1 MSELAKAM
9 SVVQSKVLSVGK
21 DKTAGGGGGPR
32 YTYATLGNVIEHLF
46 PILAENGLCVMQPLD
61 NINGEPALR
70 TIIMHSGGESVDAL
84 FPLEKAGMKGVNDA
98 QQIGAAITYMRRYGL
113 CAAFGLI
120 TEDDDAA
127 CLSKRPASPQRA
139 AAEPQGSLQDRA
151 KAIPTPQQPDGAIPT
166 QVIGV
171 LDKLNTMEQIT
182 VKCKEYKSMATKEGW
197 DKALFRY
204 WQMRDDG
211 FKELQKEVFGS

>member
-70 TIIMHSGGESVDAL
+70 TIIMHSGGESIDAL

-127 CLSKRPASPQRA
+127 CLSKRPAAPQRA

-151 KAIPTPQQPDGAIPT
+151 KAIPTPQQPDGAIPP
-166 QVIGV
+166 QVLGV

-197 DKALFRY
+197 DKALLRY

-211 FKELQKEVFGS
+211 FKELQAEVFGS

>member
-9 SVVQSKVLSVGK
+9 AKVQSRVLSVGK

-46 PILAENGLCVMQPLD
+46 PIMAESGLCVMQPLD

-70 TIIMHSGGESVDAL
+70 TIIMHEGGERIDAL

-127 CLSKRPASPQRA
+127 CLSKRPAPTTA
-139 AAEPQGSLQDRA
+139 PPAKPQGSLEERA
-151 KAIPTPQQPDGAIPT
+151 KGMNAPAKDDRIPPGNLKILDALDNMGAIT
-166 QVIGV
+166 A
-171 LDKLNTMEQIT
+171 
-182 VKCKEYKSMATKEGW
+182 KCKEWKDMAAKEGW
-197 DKALFRY
+197 GNGLLKY
-204 WQMRDDG
+204 WQERNDG
-211 FKELQKEVFGS
+211 FKALQAEVFGNE

>member
-9 SVVQSKVLSVGK
+9 AAVQSRVLSVGK

-32 YTYATLGNVIEHLF
+32 YTYATLGNVIENLF

-61 NINGEPALR
+61 NVNGEPALR
-70 TIIMHSGGESVDAL
+70 TIIMHAGGERIDAV

-98 QQIGAAITYMRRYGL
+98 QQIGAAISYMRRYGL

-127 CLSKRPASPQRA
+127 CLSKRPEPA
-139 AAEPQGSLQDRA
+139 AAKPAGALADRA
-151 KAIPTPQQPDGAIPT
+151 KAMDAPAKAQGAIPPGNLR
-166 QVIGV
+166 I
-171 LDKLNTMEQIT
+171 LDALDNMDAIT
-182 VKCKEYKSMATKEGW
+182 AKCTEFKQMSVTDNPQW
-197 DKALFRY
+197 DKALLVY
-204 WQMRDDG
+204 WQDRNEK
-211 FKELQKEVFGS
+211 FKELQREVFGNE